1 MQFARPLLGLVT
13 LIGGVSLIL
22 IMYLLKQQYKQQQV
36 PSLLLWEK
44 VLVQTKAQKPWQK
57 LRKSLLLLLQLLAA
71 ILLALAVSGAHL
83 TGGHMAKQYVLA
95 LDCSLSMQAEDV
107 GKSRFENA
115 KADIDALLAQ
125 APPTS
130 SFSLVLLTDQPS
142 LAASS
147 ATPTR
152 LKRLLEDV
160 TPTAGSVDW
169 DTAKNLLSAEQA
181 ATEGEIVLYTD
192 DYGKLSELPMIQ
204 QVYNGNAENT
214 AITTLSHRVEGD
226 GLYVLVNLHHYGD
239 TPDNR
244 TITLYADGAAFDT
257 QEVSI
262 DANTDESVVFSG
274 IPTDTKSLEARL
286 SAGDA
291 LSADDARYEGLS
303 TNSKAKVLLVGDGNI
318 FLEKALTITGQCD
331 LYQAKTVEEEALS
344 GYKLYIFDGVLPDT
358 LPTDGHIMIL
368 QPPTGN
374 PLMTVGE
381 TQKFPSVVRGNAQ
394 SGIPESENISFALN
408 EGTPLSADW
417 GRTLLQSEG
426 QTLALY
432 GERNAQKIVAFG
444 FDFQESDFPLQAGF
458 PILFYHLLDW
468 YFPESAAG
476 LTQALSGD
484 MITFSLHP
492 STTNATVRTA
502 EGTEIVIAP
511 PHPAKA
517 LTQTAKTGLYTL
529 TETDGQG
536 QSTQTPFGINAK
548 TEGES
553 DLALHADV
561 ADAQAQPH
569 TVRAGYALA
578 PWALL
583 LLLVVLLIEWQVNC
597 REN

>member
-13 LIGGVSLIL
+13 LAVGVSLIL

-44 VLVQTKAQKPWQK
+44 VLMQTKAHKPWQK

-71 ILLALAVSGAHL
+71 LLLALAVSGPHI
-83 TGGHMAKQYVLA
+83 TGGRMAKQYVLA

-107 GKSRFENA
+107 GKSRFADA
-115 KADIDALLAQ
+115 KADMEALLAQ

-152 LKRLLEDV
+152 LKRLLADV
-160 TPTAGSVDW
+160 VPTAGSVDW
-169 DTAKNLLSAEQA
+169 DRAKTLLLAEQS
-181 ATEGEIVLYTD
+181 ATEGELVLYTD
-192 DYGKLSELPMIQ
+192 DYGKLGDIPLTE
-204 QVYNGNAENT
+204 QVYNGGGENT
-214 AITTLSHRVEGD
+214 AITLLSHRVENNGIH
-226 GLYVLVNLHHYGD
+226 VLANLHHYGN
-239 TPDNR
+239 TPMQR
-244 TITLYADGAAFDT
+244 TITLYTDGAAFDT
-257 QEVSI
+257 QDVHLEANA
-262 DANTDESVVFSG
+262 DASVVFSG
-274 IPTDTKSLEARL
+274 IPVDTKALEVRL

-291 LSADDARYEGLS
+291 LTADDARYEGLAS
-303 TNSKAKVLLVGDGNI
+303 DHKAKVLLVGDGSI
-318 FLEKALTITGQCD
+318 FLEKALTISGQCE
-331 LYQAKTVEEEALS
+331 LYHAKTLDEQQLS
-344 GYKLYIFDGVLPDT
+344 GYKLYIFDGVLPQT
-358 LPTDGHIMIL
+358 LPTDGHIMLL
-368 QPPTGN
+368 QPPAGN
-374 PLMTVGE
+374 PLVTVAE
-381 TQKFPSVVRGNAQ
+381 AQPFLSAVRGAAKTDL
-394 SGIPESENISFALN
+394 PECENIAFALN

-417 GRTLLQSEG
+417 GRTLLQSDG
-426 QTLALY
+426 QTLAVF
-432 GERNAQKIVAFG
+432 GEKNTQKIVAFG
-444 FDFQESDFPLQAGF
+444 FDFHASDFPLQAGF

-476 LTQALSGD
+476 MTQALSGD
-484 MITFSLHP
+484 LITFSLHP
-492 STTNATVRTA
+492 STTNASVRTA

-511 PHPAKA
+511 PHPAKV

-529 TETDGQG
+529 TETDSQG

-553 DLALHADV
+553 DLSLSQ
-561 ADAQAQPH
+561 DAESTQAPH

-583 LLLVVLLIEWQVNC
+583 LLLIVLLIEWQVSC